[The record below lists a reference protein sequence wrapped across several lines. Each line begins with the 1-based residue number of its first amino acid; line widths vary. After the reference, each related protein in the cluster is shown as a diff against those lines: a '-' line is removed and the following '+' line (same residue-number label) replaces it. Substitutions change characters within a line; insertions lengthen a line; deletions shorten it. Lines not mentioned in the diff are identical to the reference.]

1 MTDLS
6 GRRALVTGSSRGIG
20 AAIAEKLAL
29 SGADV
34 VVTGRSP
41 AVIEQ
46 AERIAALCN
55 DAVRVTGRKVDVT
68 KADEVE
74 ELAAAVGPV
83 DILVNNVGGSLGT
96 KSFLG
101 GDARYFQDVMELNL
115 LSTFLVSKAFLGG
128 MMDRR
133 YGRIVNVSSVFGRE
147 SGGGA
152 AYNAAKAAV
161 IALSKA
167 MANELAPYGVLVN
180 SVAPGSIRFP
190 GSSWDKRWIA
200 DEAKTQ
206 QFVDSNMPLGRF
218 GTPDEVAEVVCFLAS
233 EQAQFVTGACW
244 TVDGGQSRSNI

>member
-29 SGADV
+29 AGANV
-34 VVTGRSP
+34 VVTGRSS
-41 AVIEQ
+41 AVPEQ

-55 DAVRVTGRKVDVT
+55 TATRVTGYRVDVT
-68 KADEVE
+68 QADEVE
-74 ELAAAVGPV
+74 ALAAAAGAV

-96 KSFLG
+96 KSFLA
-101 GDARYFQDVMELNL
+101 GDASYFKDVMELNL
-115 LSTFLVSKAFLGG
+115 LSTFLVSKAFVAG
-128 MMDRR
+128 MMDRSF
-133 YGRIVNVSSVFGRE
+133 GRIINVSSVFGRE

-167 MANELAPYGVLVN
+167 MANELAPHGILVN

-190 GSSWDKRWIA
+190 GSSWDKRWRA
-200 DEAKTQ
+200 DQAKTQ
-206 QFVDSNMPLGRF
+206 QFLDANMPLGRF

-233 EQAQFVTGACW
+233 DQARFVTGACW